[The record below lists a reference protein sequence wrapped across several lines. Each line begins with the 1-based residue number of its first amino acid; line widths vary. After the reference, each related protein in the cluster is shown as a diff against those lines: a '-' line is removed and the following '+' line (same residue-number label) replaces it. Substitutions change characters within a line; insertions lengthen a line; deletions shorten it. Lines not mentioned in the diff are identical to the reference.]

1 VPQQMYT
8 EKEDVKI
15 IFQINNGN
23 NIYVSFILKLI
34 IFTFIFLFSKHVSAK
49 FCSKE
54 DYINYVSDFT
64 GCVAITI
71 HNDVNVEESLYNKK
85 IVFFIHGDQIEPKVT
100 YFDNFVSNFSID
112 EAVLISITRPGWI
125 NKKNNK
131 SDGKKNIS
139 NGDNY
144 IPNIDVDPIY
154 RAIKKIKKKFNSK
167 EIIIIGHSGGA
178 AITGI
183 LFGRF
188 KNIVNE
194 AILIS
199 CPCIVPLWRK
209 NYVEQLSLKNK
220 IRICLPKYQSKSPH
234 EYVKK
239 IDSKIKIN
247 IFVGKDDKNTL
258 PLLSHQYHLL
268 LKNFGKNTHLNIY
281 PGDHNS
287 VLKNRKMIE
296 RIRSIISKK

>member
-1 VPQQMYT
+1 MYIG
-8 EKEDVKI
+8 KGDAKI
-15 IFQINNGN
+15 IFQTNNGK
-23 NIYVSFILKLI
+23 NISISFILKLI
-34 IFTFIFLFSKHVSAK
+34 FFTLIFLFSRHLSAK
-49 FCSKE
+49 FCAKE

-64 GCVAITI
+64 GCIAITI
-71 HNDVNVEESLYNKK
+71 HRDVNAEESLYNKK

-100 YFDNFVSNFSID
+100 YFDDFVSNFSFD
-112 EAVLISITRPGWI
+112 EVVLISITRPGWV
-125 NKKNNK
+125 NNKNNK

-154 RAIKKIKKKFNSK
+154 RAIKKIKNKFNSK
-167 EIIIIGHSGGA
+167 EIIIVGHSGGA

-209 NYVEQLSLKNK
+209 SYAAQLFLKNK
-220 IRICLPKYQSKSPH
+220 KRICMPKYKSKSPH

-247 IFVGKDDKNTL
+247 IFVGEDDKNTL
-258 PLLSHQYHLL
+258 PLFSHQYHFL
-268 LKNFGKNTHLNIY
+268 LKNFGKNSHLKIFS
-281 PGDHNS
+281 GDHTS

-296 RIRSIISKK
+296 EIRLIILTE

>member
-1 VPQQMYT
+1 MYI
-8 EKEDVKI
+8 EKGDVKI
-15 IFQINNGN
+15 IFQINNCK
-23 NIYVSFILKLI
+23 NISISIILKLL
-34 IFTFIFLFSKHVSAK
+34 IFTFIFFFPKHLSAK
-49 FCSKE
+49 FCAKE

-64 GCVAITI
+64 GCIAITI
-71 HNDVNVEESLYNKK
+71 HRDVNTKESLYKKK

-100 YFDNFVSNFSID
+100 YFDNFVSNFSFD
-112 EAVLISITRPGWI
+112 DTVLISITRPGWI

-154 RAIKKIKKKFNSK
+154 RTIKKIKKKFNSK
-167 EIIIIGHSGGA
+167 EIIIVGHSGGA

-188 KNIVNE
+188 NNIVNE

-209 NYVEQLSLKNK
+209 NYAEQLSLKNK
-220 IRICLPKYQSKSPH
+220 KRICIPKYKSKSPH

-247 IFVGKDDKNTL
+247 IFVGEDDKNTL
-258 PLLSHQYHLL
+258 PLYSYIYHSLL
-268 LKNFGKNTHLNIY
+268 DNFGKKTHLKMFS
-281 PGDHNS
+281 GDHTS
-287 VLKNRKMIE
+287 VLKNQKMIE
-296 RIRSIISKK
+296 NIRAIISKKK